1 MGGRRGDR
9 RHFEGAIRDRTATY
23 EMISE
28 SQNFKIYEGTLS
40 KCWSLSSRVN
50 HLQQC
55 KAM

>member
-28 SQNFKIYEGTLS
+28 SQNFKIYEGTRLRLL
-40 KCWSLSSRVN
+40 K
-50 HLQQC
+50 
-55 KAM
+55 